1 MMPGTNDNAEQ
12 AKKQGRHRGKYTA
25 KKSGHCKYGGWS
37 REGMARFNQLYNM
50 VQEDRASPQAL
61 AMEMEFLSFVL
72 NLSGTRRTEQ
82 EGEDE
87 RIGAAA
93 MVMEPEP
100 LPVEAAWDLDD

>member
-1 MMPGTNDNAEQ
+1 
-12 AKKQGRHRGKYTA
+12 
-25 KKSGHCKYGGWS
+25 
-37 REGMARFNQLYNM
+37 M
-50 VQEDRASPQAL
+50 VQEDRASPQASS
-61 AMEMEFLSFVL
+61 MENEFLSFVRNL
-72 NLSGTRRTEQ
+72 NGMEQ